1 MPTNPE
7 LSLENLVKSL
17 QLMSAQESHYRHLRT
32 ECEMRIADMLPGAD
46 EGTTTA
52 EVDGLKVRVVRKFNR
67 TLDEKAYRENM
78 YLIPSAINPIVMK
91 PTIDLKVLRAI
102 EIANPEAFKVCQ
114 KFISVKP
121 AKASVS
127 VEEMREADNG

>member
-1 MPTNPE
+1 MSINPE
-7 LSLENLVKSL
+7 LTLESLVKSL
-17 QLMSAQESHYRHLRT
+17 QLMRSQEEHYRSMRT

-91 PTIDLKVLRAI
+91 PTIDMKVLRAI
-102 EIANPEAFKVCQ
+102 ETANPEAFKVCQ

-127 VEEMREADNG
+127 VEDMREENNG

>member
-7 LSLENLVKSL
+7 LSFENLVKSL
-17 QLMSAQESHYRHLRT
+17 QLFKAQEEHYRSMRT

-67 TLDEKAYRENM
+67 SLDEKAYRENAH
-78 YLIPSAINPIVMK
+78 LIPSAINPIIMK

-102 EIANPEAFKVCQ
+102 ETANPGAFKVCQ
-114 KFISVKP
+114 KFISIRP
-121 AKASVS
+121 AKVSVS
-127 VEEMREADNG
+127 VEDMNI